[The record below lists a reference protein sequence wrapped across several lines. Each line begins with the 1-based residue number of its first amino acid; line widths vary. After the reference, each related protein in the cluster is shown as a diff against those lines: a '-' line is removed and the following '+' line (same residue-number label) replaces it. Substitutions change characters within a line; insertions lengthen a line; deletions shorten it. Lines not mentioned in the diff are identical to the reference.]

1 MHRLG
6 ARLGECLER
15 QTRRRSPAR
24 KAERP
29 GGAAAEA
36 AAPPGATPMGDHPPL
51 VDLSALASTRPT
63 SPVVP
68 EGMAGD
74 AALSARLRVAPLRS
88 RHEGIRPTRS
98 GRIRIDCD
106 GPLVKILNSGGA
118 PLPKPGCNPPPFK
131 TLADKV
137 GHRRTGGSPHQLRHR
152 RLDPRQAGSPVGD
165 DWVVVVPCTDSADAS
180 WNGAVLR
187 PMPEGT

>member
-1 MHRLG
+1 MVGRWPGLSRRADHGCRLWQRG
-6 ARLGECLER
+6 SVPPQRVEARRDQRSARCKR
-15 QTRRRSPAR
+15 SRMRRRKQSTPGALR
-24 KAERP
+24 PRPLRRP
-29 GGAAAEA
+29 GRLQWE
-36 AAPPGATPMGDHPPL
+36 DHPPL

-98 GRIRIDCD
+98 GRIRIDCG

-118 PLPKPGCNPPPFK
+118 PLPKPGCNPPLFK

-137 GHRRTGGSPHQLRHR
+137 GHRRTGGSPHQHVIVGWI
-152 RLDPRQAGSPVGD
+152 PGKPVHQ
-165 DWVVVVPCTDSADAS
+165 SATTG
-180 WNGAVLR
+180 W
-187 PMPEGT
+187 